1 MALITSDCALFRRPG
16 PGAGM
21 HRRQPWR
28 ALPGWGPG
36 RPCSVANLRGTK
48 EMIQPCLML
57 PMAISL
63 GGDLTALLTMDVNAG
78 GVGSFD
84 AEGGDT
90 TTASSLMLF
99 AERTMIG
106 R

>member
-1 MALITSDCALFRRPG
+1 
-16 PGAGM
+16 
-21 HRRQPWR
+21 
-28 ALPGWGPG
+28 
-36 RPCSVANLRGTK
+36 
-48 EMIQPCLML
+48 ML